1 VGAKQVG
8 VLIFV
13 TRSYEPFQTQPFKV
27 HSEIVK
33 EIAYARVVA
42 VTKHRFPAEVVSIM
56 PQFILYIRQLRIKL
70 VVLCLPCGVQICI
83 FYCHT
88 LGVRGTGKY
97 GCSSYTFYL
106 E

>member
-1 VGAKQVG
+1 VGAKQIG

-13 TRSYEPFQTQPFKV
+13 TNSYEPFQTQPFKV
-27 HSEIVK
+27 IGKIVK

-42 VTKHRFPAEVVSIM
+42 ITKNYLPMEVVSIM

-83 FYCHT
+83 FYCHI
-88 LGVRGTGKY
+88 
-97 GCSSYTFYL
+97 YL
-106 E
+106 IRWVN